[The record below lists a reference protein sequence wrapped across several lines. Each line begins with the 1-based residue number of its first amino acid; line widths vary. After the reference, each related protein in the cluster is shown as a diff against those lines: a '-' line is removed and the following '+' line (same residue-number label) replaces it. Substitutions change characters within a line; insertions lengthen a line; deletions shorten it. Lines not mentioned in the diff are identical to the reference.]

1 MKSVALYTRTSTS
14 TQNTGLE
21 SQLRALESYC
31 KDNNIKN
38 YVIYE
43 DNGISGTKTDRP
55 ALNNLKTDCKSGK
68 ISSVV
73 VYSFSRMGRST
84 KHLIDTLQFF
94 QDLKIDFISLT
105 EKLDTTSA
113 MGKCLFGIISSISQ
127 MEADL
132 IKERVRNGLAN
143 AVAKGKKLGSPNK
156 VDKKLIASLLLEP
169 NMSYSKIAKLANCSK
184 ATVCRVHKNQE
195 QNLGNHQGNNLGNH
209 CISQTL

>member
-1 MKSVALYTRTSTS
+1 
-14 TQNTGLE
+14 
-21 SQLRALESYC
+21 
-31 KDNNIKN
+31 
-38 YVIYE
+38 
-43 DNGISGTKTDRP
+43 
-55 ALNNLKTDCKSGK
+55 
-68 ISSVV
+68 
-73 VYSFSRMGRST
+73 MGRST

-143 AVAKGKKLGSPNK
+143 AVEKGKKLGSPNK

-195 QNLGNHQGNNLGNH
+195 QNLGNH